1 MGGNVRKGGAD
12 EFPPLSAAA
21 TRMANPDT
29 MPRTTTTTD
38 ARAVT
43 VMVTPAKKQDGGG
56 GSSSSLNKNKNGK
69 FANHVATTTTSLAS
83 FLPPPA
89 VASSSA
95 GTRGPPSSRAPP
107 PPPRGRALAIAK
119 TKSSSSS
126 GNKVVGGGA
135 SSSAT
140 LQAGVKRSAPPP
152 AATGGGPDDSR
163 EGGAFA
169 GLDFP
174 TNTTAVGKKGGR
186 FVAATRGG
194 RLQRLGVPRK
204 KKLTSLKKKVLR
216 ERLRMWKERNGIIV
230 DAGGCE
236 DDDDG
241 KERGGSTRS
250 AEDDRDDD
258 RPSAKRLRTDG
269 ASSGDVQSATSS
281 YVGEGTITT
290 STGTT
295 ANPTLLLKNFI
306 RPEEDDLLDDDEY
319 EEITSDLIHLAGRV
333 GRVVAAFVPR
343 PCPPRDDDVGGDD
356 NEIPS
361 PDDDVGRHVG
371 SAIVRFA
378 TDVDARAARDILD
391 VMVVG
396 GRKLRTSILNSIE
409 LAESA
414 KNDRNWRLEVLRV
427 LDDGRSSSADEG
439 GDPRTDDPFDAQ
451 MDAASEPTVIVFHDI
466 LCDDDYEDEEALRE
480 SVGDIIGLANQYG
493 RVIDAR
499 GHTSGNKKGNVC
511 IVYGDHTSADMAL
524 RQLNGI
530 VIGGSTVLVSRDDN
544 MNSSQRSGPGE
555 VVLGNALN
563 DDDMEDEDCLNES
576 LSDIRTLAEQ
586 YGILGSVRAEVS
598 SEQRN
603 VRLSYLEGHQ
613 AARQAAQRLDGMLL
627 GGVTVS
633 ASAVSPTDHMMNDD
647 DKDREISAT
656 VPPPPMYSGDRII
669 PEQFA
674 ACKRVPKIPNAAPRS
689 YASKIGDERAVTL
702 LFEMLG
708 ELMRLQERSKDDKNA
723 RARRRVV
730 MGLREV
736 ARGIRARKVK
746 MVVMANNLDEYGAID
761 SKLQEILDLAR
772 VGELPVLYELNKRKL
787 GKALGKSIKVSVV
800 GIQNADGA
808 HEQFKKLKK
817 MVGFS

>member
-1 MGGNVRKGGAD
+1 M
-12 EFPPLSAAA
+12 
-21 TRMANPDT
+21 
-29 MPRTTTTTD
+29 
-38 ARAVT
+38 
-43 VMVTPAKKQDGGG
+43 
-56 GSSSSLNKNKNGK
+56 
-69 FANHVATTTTSLAS
+69 
-83 FLPPPA
+83 
-89 VASSSA
+89 
-95 GTRGPPSSRAPP
+95 
-107 PPPRGRALAIAK
+107 
-119 TKSSSSS
+119 
-126 GNKVVGGGA
+126 
-135 SSSAT
+135 
-140 LQAGVKRSAPPP
+140 
-152 AATGGGPDDSR
+152 
-163 EGGAFA
+163 
-169 GLDFP
+169 DFP

-204 KKLTSLKKKVLR
+204 KKLTSLKKNVLW
-216 ERLRMWKERNGIIV
+216 ERLRLWKERNGIIA

-295 ANPTLLLKNFI
+295 ANTTLLLKNFI

-319 EEITSDLIHLAGRV
+319 EEIASDLIHLAGRV

-343 PCPPRDDDVGGDD
+343 PCPPRDHDVGGDD

-391 VMVVG
+391 GMVVG

-414 KNDRNWRLEVLRV
+414 KNDRDWRLEVLRV
-427 LDDGRSSSADEG
+427 LDDGRSLSADED
-439 GDPRTDDPFDAQ
+439 GDPRTDNPFDAQ
-451 MDAASEPTVIVFHDI
+451 MDAASEPTAIVFHDI

-480 SVGDIIGLANQYG
+480 SVEDIIGLAKQYG

-499 GHTSGNKKGNVC
+499 GHTSGNEKGNVC

-530 VIGGSTVLVSRDDN
+530 VIGGSAVSVSRDDN

-563 DDDMEDEDCLNES
+563 DDDMNDEDCLNES

-586 YGILGSVRAEVS
+586 YGIVGSVRAEVS

-647 DKDREISAT
+647 DKDIEISAS

-702 LFEMLG
+702 LSEMLG

-772 VGELPVLYELNKRKL
+772 VGELPVMYELNKRKL

>member
-1 MGGNVRKGGAD
+1 
-12 EFPPLSAAA
+12 
-21 TRMANPDT
+21 
-29 MPRTTTTTD
+29 
-38 ARAVT
+38 
-43 VMVTPAKKQDGGG
+43 
-56 GSSSSLNKNKNGK
+56 
-69 FANHVATTTTSLAS
+69 
-83 FLPPPA
+83 
-89 VASSSA
+89 
-95 GTRGPPSSRAPP
+95 
-107 PPPRGRALAIAK
+107 
-119 TKSSSSS
+119 
-126 GNKVVGGGA
+126 
-135 SSSAT
+135 
-140 LQAGVKRSAPPP
+140 
-152 AATGGGPDDSR
+152 
-163 EGGAFA
+163 
-169 GLDFP
+169 
-174 TNTTAVGKKGGR
+174 VGKKGGR

-216 ERLRMWKERNGIIV
+216 ERLRMWRERNGIIA

-241 KERGGSTRS
+241 EERGGSTRS
-250 AEDDRDDD
+250 AEDDRDDN

-269 ASSGDVQSATSS
+269 ASPGDVQSATSS
-281 YVGEGTITT
+281 YVGEGTVTT

-295 ANPTLLLKNFI
+295 ANTTLLLKNFI

-319 EEITSDLIHLAGRV
+319 EEIASDLIHLAGRV
-333 GRVVAAFVPR
+333 GRVVTAFVPR

-391 VMVVG
+391 GMVVG

-409 LAESA
+409 LNDQESA
-414 KNDRNWRLEVLRV
+414 KNDRDWRLEVLRV

-439 GDPRTDDPFDAQ
+439 GDPQTDDPFDAQ
-451 MDAASEPTVIVFHDI
+451 MDAASEPTAIVFHDI

-499 GHTSGNKKGNVC
+499 GHTSGNEKGNVC
-511 IVYGDHTSADMAL
+511 IVYGDHTSVDMAL

-530 VIGGSTVLVSRDDN
+530 VIGGSAVLVSRDDN

-576 LSDIRTLAEQ
+576 LSDIR
-586 YGILGSVRAEVS
+586 
-598 SEQRN
+598 
-603 VRLSYLEGHQ
+603 
-613 AARQAAQRLDGMLL
+613 LDGMLL

-647 DKDREISAT
+647 DKDIEISAT

-674 ACKRVPKIPNAAPRS
+674 ACKRVPKNPNAAPRS

-702 LFEMLG
+702 LSEMLG

-746 MVVMANNLDEYGAID
+746 MVVVANNLDEYGAID

-817 MVGFS
+817 MIGFS